1 MQMVGGLKVFA
12 LQNTGVE
19 GKQIAEFLEKLLGVA
34 GTGRV
39 EK

>member
-12 LQNTGVE
+12 LKNTGVE